1 MSRNDVS
8 VVKGHL
14 LYFSTNYSLTFQ
26 SSVYDRC
33 IFSRFRF
40 HADQS
45 YRNRPEP
52 FLANAW
58 RVAFSKSGRRGV
70 VTLCLAVTS
79 IDLHGATV

>member
-1 MSRNDVS
+1 MSRNDVP

-33 IFSRFRF
+33 IFNRFRF

-45 YRNRPEP
+45 CRNRPEP
-52 FLANAW
+52 FLAGAW
-58 RVAFSKSGRRGV
+58 ILEEWAAWGCYAVSRR
-70 VTLCLAVTS
+70 
-79 IDLHGATV
+79 HEY